1 MSRSEEETGLTLT
14 QKQLVF
20 VVSDSVG
27 ETCELVV
34 RAASIQFHENAI
46 ETLRIPFVEDEQ
58 TIHDVVTQ
66 ARAQGAVIA
75 FTLVNEEHRS
85 LLVRLGQEYGV
96 KTVDLLGDLL
106 DVLAG
111 QLGESPREKP
121 GLIYRLD
128 EDYFRKIEAME
139 FAVKYDD
146 GRDPRGLKKAD
157 IVLIGVSRTS
167 KTPLSQYLAL
177 KRYKVANVP
186 LVPESRPP
194 EELFELPPDKCVGL
208 IISPDKLI
216 SIRMERLK
224 SLGLKPEAD
233 YAQLERINRELEYAR
248 GIYERIGCEVI
259 DVTNKAVEETA
270 GIILRML
277 DQSKED

>member
-1 MSRSEEETGLTLT
+1 MNRSEEESGLTLT

-157 IVLIGVSRTS
+157 IVLVGVSRTS

>member
-1 MSRSEEETGLTLT
+1 MSRSEEEIELTT
-14 QKQLVF
+14 KQLVF

-58 TIHDVVTQ
+58 TIIDVVTQ
-66 ARAQGAVIA
+66 AKAQQAIIA
-75 FTLVNEEHRS
+75 FTLVNEEHRA
-85 LLVRLGQEYGV
+85 LLMRLGKAHQV

-106 DVLAG
+106 DVLSS
-111 QLGESPREKP
+111 QLKEAPREKP

-128 EDYFRKIEAME
+128 DDYFRKIEAME

-157 IVLIGVSRTS
+157 IVLVGVSRTS

-194 EELFELPPDKCVGL
+194 EELFDLPAERCVGL
-208 IISPDKLI
+208 TISPEKLI

-248 GIYERIGCEVI
+248 GIYERIGCDVI

-270 GIILRML
+270 GIILRHL
-277 DQSKED
+277 EQSKDD

>member
-1 MSRSEEETGLTLT
+1 MSRFEEETDLTT
-14 QKQLVF
+14 KQLVL

-46 ETLRIPFVEDEQ
+46 DTLRIPFVEDEQ
-58 TIHDVVTQ
+58 TIIDVVTQ
-66 ARAQGAVIA
+66 AKAQHAIIA
-75 FTLVNEEHRS
+75 FTLVNEEHRA
-85 LLVRLGQEYGV
+85 LLMKLGEEHQV

-106 DVLAG
+106 DVLSG
-111 QLGESPREKP
+111 QLKEAPREKP

-128 EDYFRKIEAME
+128 DDYFRKIEAME

-157 IVLIGVSRTS
+157 IVLVGVSRTS

-194 EELFELPPDKCVGL
+194 EELFDLPAERCVGL
-208 IISPDKLI
+208 IISPEKLI

-248 GIYERIGCEVI
+248 GIYERIGCDVI

-270 GIILRML
+270 GIILRHL
-277 DQSKED
+277 EQSKDD

>member
-1 MSRSEEETGLTLT
+1 MSRSEEESGLTLT

-46 ETLRIPFVEDEQ
+46 ETLRIPFVEDGQ

-66 ARAQGAVIA
+66 ARAQGAIIA

-111 QLGESPREKP
+111 KLGESPREKP

-157 IVLIGVSRTS
+157 IVLVGVSRTS

>member
-1 MSRSEEETGLTLT
+1 MSRSEEETELTT
-14 QKQLVF
+14 KQLVF

-46 ETLRIPFVEDEQ
+46 DTLRIPFVEDEQ
-58 TIHDVVTQ
+58 TIIDVVTQ
-66 ARAQGAVIA
+66 AKAQQAIIA
-75 FTLVNEEHRS
+75 FTLVNEEHRA
-85 LLVRLGQEYGV
+85 LLMRLGEEHQV

-106 DVLAG
+106 DVLSG
-111 QLGESPREKP
+111 QLKEAPREKP

-128 EDYFRKIEAME
+128 DDYFRKIEAME

-157 IVLIGVSRTS
+157 IVLVGVSRTS

-194 EELFELPPDKCVGL
+194 EELFDLPAERCVGL
-208 IISPDKLI
+208 IISPEKLI

-233 YAQLERINRELEYAR
+233 YAQLERINRELDYAR
-248 GIYERIGCEVI
+248 GIYERIGCDVI

-270 GIILRML
+270 GIILRHL
-277 DQSKED
+277 EQSKDD

>member
-1 MSRSEEETGLTLT
+1 MSRSEEESGLTLT

-85 LLVRLGQEYGV
+85 LLIRLGLEYGV

-157 IVLIGVSRTS
+157 IVLVGVSRTS

>member
-1 MSRSEEETGLTLT
+1 MSRFEEETDLTT
-14 QKQLVF
+14 KQLVF

-58 TIHDVVTQ
+58 TIIDVVTQ
-66 ARAQGAVIA
+66 AKAQHAIIA
-75 FTLVNEEHRS
+75 FTLVNEEHRA
-85 LLVRLGQEYGV
+85 LLMKLGEEHQV

-111 QLGESPREKP
+111 QLKEAPREKP

-128 EDYFRKIEAME
+128 DDYFRKIEAME

-157 IVLIGVSRTS
+157 IVLVGVSRTS

-194 EELFELPPDKCVGL
+194 EELFDLPAERCVGL
-208 IISPDKLI
+208 IISPEKLI

-248 GIYERIGCEVI
+248 GIYERIGCDVI

-270 GIILRML
+270 GIILRHL
-277 DQSKED
+277 EQSKDD

>member
-1 MSRSEEETGLTLT
+1 MSRFEEETDLTT
-14 QKQLVF
+14 KQLVF

-58 TIHDVVTQ
+58 TIIDVVTQ
-66 ARAQGAVIA
+66 AKAQQAIIA
-75 FTLVNEEHRS
+75 FTLVNEEHRA
-85 LLVRLGQEYGV
+85 LLIKLGEEHQV

-106 DVLAG
+106 DVLSG
-111 QLGESPREKP
+111 QLKEAPREKP

-128 EDYFRKIEAME
+128 DDYFRKIEAME

-157 IVLIGVSRTS
+157 IVLVGVSRTS

-194 EELFELPPDKCVGL
+194 EELFDLPAERCVGL
-208 IISPDKLI
+208 IISPEKLI

-248 GIYERIGCEVI
+248 GIYERIGCDVI

-270 GIILRML
+270 GIILRHL
-277 DQSKED
+277 EQSKDD

>member
-1 MSRSEEETGLTLT
+1 MSRSEEESGLTLT

-75 FTLVNEEHRS
+75 FTLVNEEHRA

-157 IVLIGVSRTS
+157 IVLVGVSRTS

-194 EELFELPPDKCVGL
+194 EELFDLPPDKCVGL

-277 DQSKED
+277 DQSKDD

>member
-1 MSRSEEETGLTLT
+1 MNRSEEETELTT
-14 QKQLVF
+14 KQLVF

-58 TIHDVVTQ
+58 TIIDVVTQ
-66 ARAQGAVIA
+66 AKAQQAIIA
-75 FTLVNEEHRS
+75 FTLVNEEHRA
-85 LLVRLGQEYGV
+85 LLMRLGEEHQV
-96 KTVDLLGDLL
+96 KVVDLLGDLL
-106 DVLAG
+106 DVLSG
-111 QLGESPREKP
+111 QLKEAPREKP
-121 GLIYRLD
+121 GHIYRLD
-128 EDYFRKIEAME
+128 DDYFRKIEAME

-194 EELFELPPDKCVGL
+194 EELFDLPAERCVGL
-208 IISPDKLI
+208 IISPEKLI

-270 GIILRML
+270 GIILRRL
-277 DQSKED
+277 EQSKDD

>member
-1 MSRSEEETGLTLT
+1 MSQSEEEADLTS
-14 QKQLVF
+14 KQLVF

-58 TIHDVVTQ
+58 TIIDVVTQ
-66 ARAQGAVIA
+66 AQAQRAVIA
-75 FTLVNEEHRS
+75 FTLVNEEHRA
-85 LLVRLGQEYGV
+85 LLMRLGEEYQV

-106 DVLAG
+106 DVLSG
-111 QLGESPREKP
+111 QLKEAPREKP

-128 EDYFRKIEAME
+128 DDYFRKIEAME

-157 IVLIGVSRTS
+157 IVLVGVSRTS

-194 EELFELPPDKCVGL
+194 EELFDLPAERCVGL
-208 IISPDKLI
+208 IISPEKLI

-248 GIYERIGCEVI
+248 GIYERIGCDVI

-270 GIILRML
+270 GIILRHL
-277 DQSKED
+277 EHSKED

>member
-1 MSRSEEETGLTLT
+1 MSRSEEEIELTT
-14 QKQLVF
+14 KQLVF

-58 TIHDVVTQ
+58 TIIDVVIQ
-66 ARAQGAVIA
+66 AKAQQGIIA
-75 FTLVNEEHRS
+75 FTLVNEEHRA
-85 LLVRLGQEYGV
+85 LLIRLGEEHQV

-106 DVLAG
+106 DVLSG
-111 QLGESPREKP
+111 QLKEAPREKP

-128 EDYFRKIEAME
+128 DDYFRKIEAME

-157 IVLIGVSRTS
+157 IVLVGVSRTS

-194 EELFELPPDKCVGL
+194 EELFDLPAERCVGL
-208 IISPDKLI
+208 IISPEKLI

-248 GIYERIGCEVI
+248 GIYERIGCDVI

-270 GIILRML
+270 GIILRHL
-277 DQSKED
+277 EQSKDD

>member
-1 MSRSEEETGLTLT
+1 MSRSEEEIELTT
-14 QKQLVF
+14 KQLVF

-46 ETLRIPFVEDEQ
+46 ETLRIPFVEDVQ
-58 TIHDVVTQ
+58 TIIDVVTQ
-66 ARAQGAVIA
+66 AKAQQAIIA
-75 FTLVNEEHRS
+75 FTLVNEEHRE
-85 LLVRLGQEYGV
+85 LLMRLGKAHQV

-106 DVLAG
+106 DVLSS
-111 QLGESPREKP
+111 QLKEAPREKP

-128 EDYFRKIEAME
+128 DDYFRKIEAME

-157 IVLIGVSRTS
+157 IVLVGVSRTS

-194 EELFELPPDKCVGL
+194 EELFDLPAERCVGL
-208 IISPDKLI
+208 IISPEKLI

-248 GIYERIGCEVI
+248 GIYERIGCDVI

-270 GIILRML
+270 GIILRHL
-277 DQSKED
+277 EQSKDD

>member
-1 MSRSEEETGLTLT
+1 MSRSEEETELTT
-14 QKQLVF
+14 KQLVF

-46 ETLRIPFVEDEQ
+46 DTLRIPFVEDEQ
-58 TIHDVVTQ
+58 TIIDVVIQ
-66 ARAQGAVIA
+66 AKAQQAIIA
-75 FTLVNEEHRS
+75 FTLVNEEHRA
-85 LLVRLGQEYGV
+85 LLIRLGEEHQV

-106 DVLAG
+106 DVLSG
-111 QLGESPREKP
+111 QLKEAPREKP

-128 EDYFRKIEAME
+128 DDYFRKIEAME

-157 IVLIGVSRTS
+157 IVLVGVSRTS

-194 EELFELPPDKCVGL
+194 EELFDLPAERCVGL
-208 IISPDKLI
+208 IISPEKLI

-248 GIYERIGCEVI
+248 GIYERIGCDVI

-270 GIILRML
+270 GIILRHL
-277 DQSKED
+277 EQSKDD

>member
-58 TIHDVVTQ
+58 TIRDVVTQ

-157 IVLIGVSRTS
+157 IVLVGVSRTS

>member
-1 MSRSEEETGLTLT
+1 MSRSEEESGLTLT

-46 ETLRIPFVEDEQ
+46 DTLRIPFVEDEQ

-75 FTLVNEEHRS
+75 FTLVNEEHRA
-85 LLVRLGQEYGV
+85 LLVQLGREHGV

-157 IVLIGVSRTS
+157 IVLVGVSRTS

-194 EELFELPPDKCVGL
+194 EELFDLPPDKCVGL

-277 DQSKED
+277 EQSKDD

>member
-1 MSRSEEETGLTLT
+1 MSRSEEETELTT
-14 QKQLVF
+14 KQLVF

-58 TIHDVVTQ
+58 TIIDVVTQ
-66 ARAQGAVIA
+66 AKAQQAIIA
-75 FTLVNEEHRS
+75 FTLVNEEHRA
-85 LLVRLGQEYGV
+85 LLIRLGEEHQV

-106 DVLAG
+106 DVLSS
-111 QLGESPREKP
+111 QLKEAPREKP

-128 EDYFRKIEAME
+128 DDYFRKIEAME

-157 IVLIGVSRTS
+157 IVLVGVSRTS

-194 EELFELPPDKCVGL
+194 EELFDLPAERCVGL
-208 IISPDKLI
+208 IISPEKLI

-248 GIYERIGCEVI
+248 GIYERIGCDVI

-270 GIILRML
+270 GIILRHL
-277 DQSKED
+277 EQSKDD

>member
-1 MSRSEEETGLTLT
+1 MSRSEEESGLTLI

-85 LLVRLGQEYGV
+85 LLIRLGQEYGV

-157 IVLIGVSRTS
+157 IVLVGVSRTS

>member
-1 MSRSEEETGLTLT
+1 MSRSEEEIELTT
-14 QKQLVF
+14 KQLVF

-58 TIHDVVTQ
+58 TIIDVVTQ
-66 ARAQGAVIA
+66 AKAQQAIIA
-75 FTLVNEEHRS
+75 FTLVNEEHRA
-85 LLVRLGQEYGV
+85 LLMRLGKAHQV

-106 DVLAG
+106 DVLSS
-111 QLGESPREKP
+111 QLKEAPREKP

-128 EDYFRKIEAME
+128 DDYFRKIEAME

-157 IVLIGVSRTS
+157 IVLVGVSRTS

-194 EELFELPPDKCVGL
+194 EELFDLPAERCVGL
-208 IISPDKLI
+208 IISPEKLI

-248 GIYERIGCEVI
+248 GIYERIGCDVI

-270 GIILRML
+270 GIILRHL
-277 DQSKED
+277 EQSKDD

>member
-1 MSRSEEETGLTLT
+1 MNRSEEEFSLTRI

-66 ARAQGAVIA
+66 ALAQGAVIA
-75 FTLVNEEHRS
+75 FTLVNEDHRA
-85 LLVRLGQEYGV
+85 LLVRLGREQGV
-96 KTVDLLGDLL
+96 KTIDLLGDLL
-106 DVLAG
+106 DVLAA

-157 IVLIGVSRTS
+157 IVLVGVSRTS

-194 EELFELPPDKCVGL
+194 EELFELPPEKCVGL
-208 IISPDKLI
+208 IISADKLI

-277 DQSKED
+277 DQSKDD

>member
-1 MSRSEEETGLTLT
+1 MSRSEEEIELTT
-14 QKQLVF
+14 KQLVF

-46 ETLRIPFVEDEQ
+46 DTLRIPFVEDEQ
-58 TIHDVVTQ
+58 TIIDVVTQ
-66 ARAQGAVIA
+66 AKAQQAIIA
-75 FTLVNEEHRS
+75 FTLVNEEHRA
-85 LLVRLGQEYGV
+85 LLMRLGEEHQV

-106 DVLAG
+106 DVLSG
-111 QLGESPREKP
+111 QLKEAPREKP

-128 EDYFRKIEAME
+128 DDYFRKIEAME

-157 IVLIGVSRTS
+157 IVLVGVSRTS

-194 EELFELPPDKCVGL
+194 EELFDLPAERCVGL
-208 IISPDKLI
+208 IISPEKLI

-248 GIYERIGCEVI
+248 GIYERIGCDVI

-270 GIILRML
+270 GIILRHL
-277 DQSKED
+277 EQSKDD

>member
-1 MSRSEEETGLTLT
+1 MSRSEEESGLTLT
-14 QKQLVF
+14 QTQLVF

-75 FTLVNEEHRS
+75 FTLVNEEHRA
-85 LLVRLGQEYGV
+85 LLVQLGRAHDV

-157 IVLIGVSRTS
+157 IVLVGVSRTS

-194 EELFELPPDKCVGL
+194 EELFDLPPDKCVGL

-277 DQSKED
+277 DQSKDD

>member
-1 MSRSEEETGLTLT
+1 MSRSEEETELTT
-14 QKQLVF
+14 KQLVF

-58 TIHDVVTQ
+58 TIIDVVTQ
-66 ARAQGAVIA
+66 AKAQHAIIA
-75 FTLVNEEHRS
+75 FTLVNEEHRA
-85 LLVRLGQEYGV
+85 LLMRLGDEHHV

-106 DVLAG
+106 DVLSG
-111 QLGESPREKP
+111 QLKEAPREKP

-128 EDYFRKIEAME
+128 DDYFRKIEAME

-157 IVLIGVSRTS
+157 IVLVGVSRTS

-194 EELFELPPDKCVGL
+194 EELFDLPAERCVGL
-208 IISPDKLI
+208 IISPEKLI

-248 GIYERIGCEVI
+248 GIYERIGCDVI

-270 GIILRML
+270 GIILRHL
-277 DQSKED
+277 EQSRDD

>member
-1 MSRSEEETGLTLT
+1 MSRSEEESGLTLT

-66 ARAQGAVIA
+66 ARAEGAVIA

-157 IVLIGVSRTS
+157 IVLVGVSRTS

>member
-1 MSRSEEETGLTLT
+1 MSQSEEETDLTM
-14 QKQLVF
+14 KQLVF

-58 TIHDVVTQ
+58 TIIDVVTQ
-66 ARAQGAVIA
+66 ARAQQAIIA
-75 FTLVNEEHRS
+75 YTLVNEEHRA
-85 LLVRLGQEYGV
+85 LLMRLGKEHQV

-106 DVLAG
+106 DVLSG
-111 QLGESPREKP
+111 QLKEAPREKP

-128 EDYFRKIEAME
+128 DDYFRKIEAME

-157 IVLIGVSRTS
+157 IVLVGVSRTS

-194 EELFELPPDKCVGL
+194 EELFDLPAERCIGL
-208 IISPDKLI
+208 IISPEKLI

-248 GIYERIGCEVI
+248 GIYERVGCEVI

-270 GIILRML
+270 GIILRHL
-277 DQSKED
+277 EQSKDV

>member
-1 MSRSEEETGLTLT
+1 MNRSEEEIDLTK
-14 QKQLVF
+14 KQLVF

-58 TIHDVVTQ
+58 TIYDVVTQ
-66 ARAQGAVIA
+66 ASAQGAVIA
-75 FTLVNEEHRS
+75 FTLVNEEHRA
-85 LLVRLGQEYGV
+85 LLAALGSEHGV

-106 DVLAG
+106 DMLSG
-111 QLGESPREKP
+111 KLEESPREKP

-128 EDYFRKIEAME
+128 DDYFRKIEAME
-139 FAVKYDD
+139 FAVNYDD

-157 IVLIGVSRTS
+157 IVLVGVSRTS

-194 EELFELPPDKCVGL
+194 EELFELPPQKCVGL

-270 GIILRML
+270 GLILRQL
-277 DQSKED
+277 EQSRED

>member
-1 MSRSEEETGLTLT
+1 MTLT

-75 FTLVNEEHRS
+75 FTLVNEEHRA
-85 LLVRLGQEYGV
+85 LLVQLGRAHDV

-157 IVLIGVSRTS
+157 IVLVGVSRTS

-194 EELFELPPDKCVGL
+194 EELFDLPPDKCVGL

-277 DQSKED
+277 DQSKDD

>member
-1 MSRSEEETGLTLT
+1 MSRSEEEIELTT
-14 QKQLVF
+14 KQLVF

-58 TIHDVVTQ
+58 TIIDVVTQ
-66 ARAQGAVIA
+66 AKAQQAIIA
-75 FTLVNEEHRS
+75 FTLVNEEHRA
-85 LLVRLGQEYGV
+85 LLMRLGEAHQV

-106 DVLAG
+106 DVLSS
-111 QLGESPREKP
+111 QLKEAPREKP

-128 EDYFRKIEAME
+128 DDYLRKIEAME

-157 IVLIGVSRTS
+157 IVLVGVSRTS

-194 EELFELPPDKCVGL
+194 EELFDLPAERCVGL
-208 IISPDKLI
+208 IISPEKLI

-248 GIYERIGCEVI
+248 GIYERIGCDVI

-270 GIILRML
+270 GIILRHL
-277 DQSKED
+277 EQSKDD

>member
-1 MSRSEEETGLTLT
+1 MSRSEEESGLTLT

-58 TIHDVVTQ
+58 TIYDVVTQ

-75 FTLVNEEHRS
+75 FTLVNEEHRA
-85 LLVRLGQEYGV
+85 LLVQLGRAHDV

-157 IVLIGVSRTS
+157 IVLVGVSRTS

-194 EELFELPPDKCVGL
+194 EELFDLPPDKCVGL

-277 DQSKED
+277 DQSKDD

>member
-1 MSRSEEETGLTLT
+1 MSRFEEETDLTT
-14 QKQLVF
+14 KQLVF

-46 ETLRIPFVEDEQ
+46 DTLRIPFVEDEQ
-58 TIHDVVTQ
+58 TIIDVVTQ
-66 ARAQGAVIA
+66 AKAQHAIIA
-75 FTLVNEEHRS
+75 FTLVNEEHRA
-85 LLVRLGQEYGV
+85 LLMKLGEEHQV

-111 QLGESPREKP
+111 QLKEAPREKP

-128 EDYFRKIEAME
+128 DDYFRKIEAME

-157 IVLIGVSRTS
+157 IVLVGVSRTS

-194 EELFELPPDKCVGL
+194 EELFDLPAERCVGL
-208 IISPDKLI
+208 IISPEKLI

-248 GIYERIGCEVI
+248 GIYERIGCDVI

-270 GIILRML
+270 GIILRHL
-277 DQSKED
+277 EQSKDD

>member
-1 MSRSEEETGLTLT
+1 MNRSEEEIGLTN
-14 QKQLVF
+14 KQLVF

-85 LLVRLGQEYGV
+85 LLVSLGKSYDV
-96 KTVDLLGDLL
+96 KTIDLLGDLL
-106 DVLAG
+106 DVLSG
-111 QLGESPREKP
+111 KLGESPREKP

-157 IVLIGVSRTS
+157 IVLVGVSRTS

-194 EELFELPPDKCVGL
+194 EELFELSPDKCVGL

-270 GIILRML
+270 GIILRQL
-277 DQSKED
+277 ELSKDD

>member
-1 MSRSEEETGLTLT
+1 MSRSEEESGLTLT

-85 LLVRLGQEYGV
+85 LLVRLGHEYGV

-157 IVLIGVSRTS
+157 IVLVGVSRTS

>member
-1 MSRSEEETGLTLT
+1 MSRFEEETDLTT
-14 QKQLVF
+14 KQLVF

-58 TIHDVVTQ
+58 TIIDVVTQ
-66 ARAQGAVIA
+66 AKAQQAIIA
-75 FTLVNEEHRS
+75 FTLVNEEHRA
-85 LLVRLGQEYGV
+85 LLMRLGEEHQV

-106 DVLAG
+106 DVLSG
-111 QLGESPREKP
+111 QLKEAPREKP

-128 EDYFRKIEAME
+128 DDYFRKIEAME

-157 IVLIGVSRTS
+157 IVLVGVSRTS

-194 EELFELPPDKCVGL
+194 EELFDLPAERCVGL
-208 IISPDKLI
+208 IISPEKLI

-248 GIYERIGCEVI
+248 GIYERIGCDVI

-270 GIILRML
+270 GIILRHL
-277 DQSKED
+277 EQSKDD

>member
-1 MSRSEEETGLTLT
+1 MSRSEEETELTT
-14 QKQLVF
+14 KQLVF

-46 ETLRIPFVEDEQ
+46 DTLRIPFVEDEQ
-58 TIHDVVTQ
+58 TIIDVVTQ
-66 ARAQGAVIA
+66 AKAQQAIIA
-75 FTLVNEEHRS
+75 FTLVNEEHRA
-85 LLVRLGQEYGV
+85 LLMRLGEEHQV

-106 DVLAG
+106 DVLSS
-111 QLGESPREKP
+111 QLKEAPREKP

-128 EDYFRKIEAME
+128 DDYFRKIEAME

-157 IVLIGVSRTS
+157 IVLVGVSRTS

-194 EELFELPPDKCVGL
+194 EELFDLPAERCVGL
-208 IISPDKLI
+208 IISPEKLI

-248 GIYERIGCEVI
+248 GIYERIGCDVI

-270 GIILRML
+270 GIILRHL
-277 DQSKED
+277 EQSKDD

>member
-1 MSRSEEETGLTLT
+1 MSPSEEETDLTM
-14 QKQLVF
+14 KQLVF

-58 TIHDVVTQ
+58 TIIDVVTQ
-66 ARAQGAVIA
+66 ARAQQAIIA
-75 FTLVNEEHRS
+75 YTLVNEEHRA
-85 LLVRLGQEYGV
+85 LLMRLGKEHQV

-106 DVLAG
+106 DVLSG
-111 QLGESPREKP
+111 QLKEAPREKP

-128 EDYFRKIEAME
+128 DDYFRKIEAME

-157 IVLIGVSRTS
+157 IVLVGVSRTS

-194 EELFELPPDKCVGL
+194 EELFDLPAERCIGL
-208 IISPDKLI
+208 IISPEKLI

-248 GIYERIGCEVI
+248 GIYERVGCEVI

-270 GIILRML
+270 GIILRHL
-277 DQSKED
+277 EQSKDV

>member
-1 MSRSEEETGLTLT
+1 MSRSEEEFGLTLT

-75 FTLVNEEHRS
+75 FTLVNEEHRA
-85 LLVRLGQEYGV
+85 LLVQLGQEHGV

-157 IVLIGVSRTS
+157 IVLVGVSRTS

-194 EELFELPPDKCVGL
+194 EELFDLPPDKCVGL

-277 DQSKED
+277 DQSKDD

>member
-1 MSRSEEETGLTLT
+1 MMSRFEEETDLTT
-14 QKQLVF
+14 KQLVF

-58 TIHDVVTQ
+58 TIIDVVTQ
-66 ARAQGAVIA
+66 AKAQQAIIA
-75 FTLVNEEHRS
+75 FTLVNEEHRA
-85 LLVRLGQEYGV
+85 LLIKLGEEHQV

-106 DVLAG
+106 DVLSG
-111 QLGESPREKP
+111 QLKEAPREKP

-128 EDYFRKIEAME
+128 DDYFRKIEAME

-157 IVLIGVSRTS
+157 IVLVGVSRTS

-194 EELFELPPDKCVGL
+194 EELFDLPAERCVGL
-208 IISPDKLI
+208 IISPEKLI

-248 GIYERIGCEVI
+248 GIYERIGCDVI

-270 GIILRML
+270 GIILRHL
-277 DQSKED
+277 EQSKDD

>member
-1 MSRSEEETGLTLT
+1 MSQSEEEIDLTM
-14 QKQLVF
+14 KQLVF

-58 TIHDVVTQ
+58 TIIDVVTQ
-66 ARAQGAVIA
+66 ARAQQAIIA
-75 FTLVNEEHRS
+75 YTLVNEEHRA
-85 LLVRLGQEYGV
+85 LLMRLGKEHQV

-106 DVLAG
+106 DVLSG
-111 QLGESPREKP
+111 QLKEAPREKP

-128 EDYFRKIEAME
+128 DDYFRKIEAME

-157 IVLIGVSRTS
+157 IVLVGVSRTS

-194 EELFELPPDKCVGL
+194 EELFDLPAERCIGL
-208 IISPDKLI
+208 IISPEKLI

-248 GIYERIGCEVI
+248 GIYERVGCEVI

-270 GIILRML
+270 GIILRHL
-277 DQSKED
+277 EQSKDV

>member
-1 MSRSEEETGLTLT
+1 MNRSKEDVDLTT
-14 QKQLVF
+14 KQLVY

-34 RAASIQFHENAI
+34 KAASIQFHENAI

-58 TIHDVVTQ
+58 TIIDVVTQ
-66 ARAQGAVIA
+66 ARAHGAIIA
-75 FTLVNEEHRS
+75 FTLVNEDHRA
-85 LLVRLGQEYGV
+85 LMMRLGTEQGV
-96 KTVDLLGDLL
+96 ETVDLLGDLL
-106 DVLAG
+106 DVLAT
-111 QLGESPREKP
+111 QLKEAPREKP

-128 EDYFRKIEAME
+128 DDYFRKIEAME

-157 IVLIGVSRTS
+157 IVLVGVSRTS

-177 KRYKVANVP
+177 KRFKVANVP

-194 EELFELPPDKCVGL
+194 EELFDLPPERCVGL

-270 GIILRML
+270 GIILRHL
-277 DQSKED
+277 EQVKED